1 MFLLIYWTA
10 RIMKW
15 FKFSLKNR
23 SALSPAVLDGER
35 QALNKI
41 INMCSVATASAVT
54 AGLDPH
60 ADEAKAARR
69 RFESAR
75 RMSLQLAQ
83 EITDASHR
91 DAALQ
96 LVIELCM
103 KANDVHTATKL
114 IKGIQTA
121 TIRERLLKEYPTEFY

>member
-1 MFLLIYWTA
+1 
-10 RIMKW
+10 MKW
-15 FKFSLKNR
+15 FKSFLKGR
-23 SALSPAVLDGER
+23 SRLSPAVLDGER

-41 INMCSVATASAVT
+41 INMCSVATASAES

-60 ADEAKAARR
+60 ADDAKSARR

-75 RMSLQLAQ
+75 KMSLQLAQ
-83 EITDASHR
+83 EIRDPFHR

-96 LVIELCM
+96 QIVELCV

-114 IKGIQTA
+114 IKGIQTVS
-121 TIRERLLKEYPTEFY
+121 IRERLLKEYPTDFY